1 MSKLCPLFRPG
12 DGARSILSEV
22 KAMNE
27 WWEVVWTEDGKKY
40 WWTGL
45 MYDTKRMAMVDVRRV
60 NKQYG
65 VRAFVIPS
73 EDHFVWL

>member
-1 MSKLCPLFRPG
+1 
-12 DGARSILSEV
+12 
-22 KAMNE
+22 MNE